1 MGATR
6 GSEEPKRQRKN
17 APYSPWLMAAL
28 KVLKPPE
35 NITVSE
41 WADKF
46 RVLSPKDSAAPG
58 RWHTSLTPYLKFPMD
73 CFNNLHIKDTTFIA

>member
-6 GSEEPKRQRKN
+6 ESEEPKRQRKN

-46 RVLSPKDSAAPG
+46 RVLSPKDSAV
-58 RWHTSLTPYLKFPMD
+58 SPMSESSQPPS
-73 CFNNLHIKDTTFIA
+73 